1 MTDTLLAHLSW
12 KLSSHHE
19 DIAVEAL
26 GYILKSESARRTVTD
41 MLEKHGAKVAPIERF
56 KTQVTQKDRSRPDLV
71 GLDRNNDTRVIIEAK
86 FWAGLTDNQPNA
98 YLNRLPAKGALLVVA
113 PAQRI
118 ESLWAELR
126 NLAKVNRP
134 RPDNEKADFK
144 SVLIDDHC
152 YMMLT
157 SWRHLLEW
165 LEAASD
171 AHSRNGIQELRG
183 FVDRIDQDAFLPIR
197 SVEFAPEIPRR
208 MLNLIDLVKDTVTRA
223 KNDGWI
229 STTGLRVTAQATGYG
244 RYVYVAEAGG
254 WFGIDFARWARADY
268 PDTPLWLRLQEW
280 DGTVTIA
287 HIRQALEELFQSDPP
302 GCFDEG
308 EGLCVPIMLP
318 TAVEHPAVL
327 NAVVARIQYVAN
339 QISGANLHSE
349 SI

>member
-1 MTDTLLAHLSW
+1 MTDTLLAHLAW

-26 GYILKSESARRTVTD
+26 GYILKSESARRAVTD
-41 MLEKHGAKVAPIERF
+41 MLKKHGEIDAPIKRF
-56 KTQVTQKDRSRPDLV
+56 KTQVTQKDRTRPDLV
-71 GLDRNNDTRVIIEAK
+71 GLDRDNTTRVIVEAK
-86 FWAGLTDNQPNA
+86 FWAGLTENQPNA
-98 YLNRLPAKGALLVVA
+98 YLNHLPAKGALLVVA

-126 NLAKVNRP
+126 NQAKVNRP

-144 SVLIDDHC
+144 SVLIDDRC

-171 AHSRNGIQELRG
+171 SHSRNGIQELRG

-208 MLNLIDLVKDTVTRA
+208 MLNLVTLVKDTVTRA
-223 KNDGWI
+223 KSI
-229 STTGLRVTAQATGYG
+229 STEGLRVTAQATGYG
-244 RYVYVAEAGG
+244 RYVYVAEAGA

-268 PDTPLWLRLQEW
+268 PDTPLWLRLEEW
-280 DGTVTIA
+280 NGTVTIP
-287 HIRQALEELFQSDPP
+287 HLRQALDELFRSDPP

-308 EGLCVPIMLP
+308 ERLCVPIMLP
-318 TAVEHPAVL
+318 TAVEQPAVL
-327 NAVVARIQYVAN
+327 NAVVAHIEDVANRIQKA
-339 QISGANLHSE
+339 I
-349 SI
+349 